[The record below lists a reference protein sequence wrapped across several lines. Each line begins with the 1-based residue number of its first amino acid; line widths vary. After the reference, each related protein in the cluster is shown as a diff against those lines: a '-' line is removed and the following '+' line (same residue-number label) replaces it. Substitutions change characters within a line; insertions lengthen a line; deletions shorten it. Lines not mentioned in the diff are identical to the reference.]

1 MEPSFPY
8 DLWVRPVTIGARR
21 FDLCCLRDFEA
32 TVSALADEVARGG
45 DRRWFEDWCP
55 MFGAL
60 WPSALHLAELL
71 GRMPLRDHT
80 LLELGCGLAL
90 PSLVAASQGARVV
103 ATDQHPHTPGFLDE
117 NCARNRVRVRYERF
131 DWAGE
136 VPADLGPTFEHVV
149 ASDVLYTREMP
160 EVLADAFARFLAPGG
175 TGWVTDPGRPWLQE
189 FADAA
194 RARGLLVS
202 VDVVGDAD
210 AVFLLELTRHR

>member
-1 MEPSFPY
+1 
-8 DLWVRPVTIGARR
+8 
-21 FDLCCLRDFEA
+21 
-32 TVSALADEVARGG
+32 
-45 DRRWFEDWCP
+45 
-55 MFGAL
+55 
-60 WPSALHLAELL
+60 
-71 GRMPLRDHT
+71 
-80 LLELGCGLAL
+80 
-90 PSLVAASQGARVV
+90 
-103 ATDQHPHTPGFLDE
+103 
-117 NCARNRVRVRYERF
+117 
-131 DWAGE
+131 